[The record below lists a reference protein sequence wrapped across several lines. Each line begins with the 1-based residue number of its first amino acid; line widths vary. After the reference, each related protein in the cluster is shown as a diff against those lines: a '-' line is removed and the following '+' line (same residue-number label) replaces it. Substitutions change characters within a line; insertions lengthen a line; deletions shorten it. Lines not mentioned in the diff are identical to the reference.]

1 MAHSKQARKRVRQNA
16 VHAERN
22 KSTASS
28 MRTWFKKCMTAVA
41 AGDKAQ
47 AESLLPI
54 AMKHIDTAARR
65 NVIHA
70 NAANRKKRQA
80 MQAVHSMG

>member
-1 MAHSKQARKRVRQNA
+1 MAHSKQARKRVRQTA

-22 KSTASS
+22 KSTASG
-28 MRTWFKKCMTAVA
+28 MRTWFKKCMTAVSD
-41 AGDKAQ
+41 GDKAQ

-54 AMKHIDTAARR
+54 AMRHIDKAASR

-70 NAANRKKRQA
+70 NAASRKKRQV
-80 MQAVHSMG
+80 MQAVHSMS